1 MSGWAKWWKRPQN
14 VWLRRA
20 LFQVHLWTGIGLG
33 LYVLLMSVTGSALI
47 FRRDLTRSLAREP
60 RVAVPLAP
68 TQRMSEEQLRQAAQR
83 RYPDYPIK
91 EVRFRKNP
99 DQAAEILLQA
109 RGGELRRLFNP
120 YTGADLGDSV
130 RRSFRFVLWLADLHD
145 NLLLARNGRVLN
157 AAGGILT
164 LLLGLTGAVIWWPGI
179 AAWRRSVSFRWGANP
194 KGFNW
199 AVHSA
204 LGFWT
209 IAFFFMWAVSGV
221 YLSIPGAFNNAV
233 DFLEPL
239 RPSSRGL
246 RLGDQ
251 ILFWLAQ
258 AHFGRFAGVGVKILW
273 TVIGLAPAVLFLTGL
288 LMWWKRV
295 LHPWL
300 VRNKISE
307 SRAPALRAPREENS
321 VEARS

>member
-1 MSGWAKWWKRPQN
+1 MNGWAKWWKRPQN

-47 FRRDLTRSLAREP
+47 FRRELTRSLAREP
-60 RVAVPLAP
+60 RVAVGPGA
-68 TQRMSEEQLRQAAQR
+68 RMSEDRLRQAAQR
-83 RYPDYPIK
+83 AYPGYSVTD
-91 EVRFRKNP
+91 VRLRKNP

-145 NLLLARNGRVLN
+145 NLLLARTGRLLN
-157 AAGGILT
+157 ATGGILT

-179 AAWRRSVSFRWGANP
+179 AAWRRSLSFRWKSNP

-199 AVHSA
+199 TVHSA

-209 IAFFFMWAVSGV
+209 LAFFFMWAVSGV

-239 RPSSRGL
+239 RPSSRRL
-246 RLGDQ
+246 RFGDQ
-251 ILFWLAQ
+251 MLFWLAQ
-258 AHFGRFAGVGVKILW
+258 AHFGRFAGVGTKILW
-273 TVIGLAPAVLFLTGL
+273 TVVGLAPAALFLTGL

-295 LHPWL
+295 LRPWMA
-300 VRNKISE
+300 RNMANAPGNRALDA
-307 SRAPALRAPREENS
+307 SRKEDS
-321 VEARS
+321 VPARS